1 MTCFQEVP
9 WYLQTGKLGHWSC
22 CWRMALSG
30 NNFCR
35 SMQFVFFLFPRSFFW
50 LTVYFSKC
58 IFSLDLSFLTFG
70 WQWATAEVPALHF
83 KTGKLPLLW
92 SILIVDFEA
101 VMRIKLKNSLRLRS
115 GVSSVWYF
123 PSFSSSR
130 HTKVSRPVYQIA
142 YQIGEHYLQHL
153 HLETSGSMVYLY
165 HIITLVQKWCTNGQS
180 KNMKKE
186 WNQFWT
192 RE

>member
-1 MTCFQEVP
+1 MTQFQLSFSKKFAPSRMTCFEEVP

-58 IFSLDLSFLTFG
+58 IFSLDLFFLTFG

-130 HTKVSRPVYQIA
+130 HTKVSRPDCIPDWRTLFATPTLGNFRVYGISLS
-142 YQIGEHYLQHL
+142 H
-153 HLETSGSMVYLY
+153 Y
-165 HIITLVQKWCTNGQS
+165 HISTEVVHKWAI
-180 KNMKKE
+180 
-186 WNQFWT
+186 
-192 RE
+192 